1 MSVKG
6 KVPSRYPEDRLL
18 EEDLGRWWVLHTKP
32 NCERQ
37 VATYLLYR
45 NISYYLP
52 LYLKRSRFGNLGRFR
67 TTETPL
73 FNGYLCI
80 AIEKEEH
87 RLLYDSKKFVRIIR
101 VDDQETF
108 VRELQGI
115 SKAIKMEEELR
126 VQDGLLPGKRVLILD
141 GPLKGTE
148 GVVVRR
154 RGERQFGLSVKMFN
168 QTVLVKLDHLTQVEV
183 L

>member
-1 MSVKG
+1 MTVKG

-18 EEDLGRWWVLHTKP
+18 AEDLGRWWVLHTKP

-45 NISYYLP
+45 GISYYLP
-52 LYLKRSRFGNLGRFR
+52 LYHKRSRFGNLGRFR

-80 AIEKEEH
+80 ALDRHEH
-87 RLLYDSKKFVRIIR
+87 NLLYDSKKFVRIIK

-115 SKAIKMEEELR
+115 SRAVEMEEDLR
-126 VQDGLLPGKRVLILD
+126 VQHGLLPGKKVLILD
-141 GPLKGTE
+141 GPLAGTE

-154 RGERQFGLSVKMFN
+154 RGERQLGLSVKMFN
-168 QTVLVKLDHLTQVEV
+168 QTVLVKLDPLTKVEV